1 MRSLLDRE
9 RHYPVASRNRREN
22 VLALRGI
29 ARKLHRGP
37 AEKHRRDERACCERP
52 SRLFENEAEA
62 SGWGTEDFRGLTPEM
77 FANIGVPN
85 IVYVREVLAGEIES
99 EIGEEMNLPAGTRLY
114 AVHAANG
121 QRMAVLDNRD
131 AAFAGARQYD
141 LEPVSVH

>member
-1 MRSLLDRE
+1 MRNE
-9 RHYPVASRNRREN
+9 TEN
-22 VLALRGI
+22 
-29 ARKLHRGP
+29 
-37 AEKHRRDERACCERP
+37 ET
-52 SRLFENEAEA
+52 FENEAGA
-62 SGWGTEDFRGLTPEM
+62 SGWGIKDFRGLTPEM

-99 EIGEEMNLPAGTRLY
+99 EIGDELNIPADTRLY